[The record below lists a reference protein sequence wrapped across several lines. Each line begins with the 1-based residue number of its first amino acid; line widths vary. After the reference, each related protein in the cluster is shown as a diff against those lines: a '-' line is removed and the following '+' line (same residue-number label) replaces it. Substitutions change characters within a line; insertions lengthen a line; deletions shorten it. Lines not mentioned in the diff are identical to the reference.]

1 MALNYKV
8 LGQSNPAGTTNT
20 NLYTVPAQT
29 EAVVSSIVI
38 VNQGSGA
45 GTYRVAIRPNGAN
58 IEAKHYIAFD
68 NAIDAKAT
76 ETLTIGVTLDAA
88 DIITV
93 YASSADFSFNAFGVE
108 IQ

>member
-1 MALNYKV
+1 MALSYKV
-8 LGQSNPAGTTNT
+8 LGQLNPAITTNA

-38 VNQGSGA
+38 VNQNVAA

-68 NAIDAKAT
+68 NAIAGKAT
-76 ETLTIGVTLDAA
+76 ETLAIGVTLDAA

-93 YASSADFSFNAFGVE
+93 FGSNADFSFNAFGVE

>member
-8 LGQSNPAGTTNT
+8 LGQVNPLTTT
-20 NLYTVPAQT
+20 DTTLYTTPAQKET
-29 EAVVSSIVI
+29 VVSSIVI

-58 IEAKHYIAFD
+58 IETKHFIAFD
-68 NAIDAKAT
+68 NAIDGKAT
-76 ETLTIGVTLDAA
+76 EILAIGVTLDAA
-88 DIITV
+88 DVVTV
-93 YASSADFSFNAFGVE
+93 RASSADFSFNAFGVE